1 MQRIFEGKAM
11 FPVADGTLVGP
22 VLNFYDLN
30 ERGLPP
36 EALAG
41 ASIATGE
48 IPAGWASNPHL
59 HPVVT
64 QVTWLLAGRL
74 RVRMK
79 DPYVVAAYE
88 LTLRSGQAVLTE
100 PMTFLQLVNPNPTR
114 VARVLYVVTP
124 AYVHLPGAGGYDD
137 AIVFEQTWEALT
149 HSGFPLPR
157 IDADE
162 IRWERARAQDRVRA
176 LKAAKG

>member
-1 MQRIFEGKAM
+1 MQRIFQGKAM

-36 EALAG
+36 EVLPG

-48 IPAGWASNPHL
+48 IPAGCASKPHL

-64 QVTWLLAGRL
+64 QVTWLLAGAL

-79 DPYVVAAYE
+79 DPHVVQPYE

-100 PMTFLQLVNPNPTR
+100 PMTFLQLVNPHRTR
-114 VARVLYVVTP
+114 VARLLYLVTP
-124 AYVHLPGAGGYDD
+124 AYIHLPGEGGYDD
-137 AIVFEQTWEALT
+137 AVVLEQTWEALIQ
-149 HSGFPLPR
+149 SGFPLPR
-157 IDADE
+157 VDPDA
-162 IRWERARAQDRVRA
+162 IRSQRARAQDRVRA
-176 LKAAKG
+176 TKAAQG